1 MFPLLTIDLKKVEQ
15 NTRVVVDACIQQG
28 IEVIGV
34 TKGCLGNPDIAR
46 AMLKGGV
53 AGFADSRVRN
63 LQKLRTLNAPCLM
76 LLRQPMVE
84 ERSEVVEVADVSFVT
99 EYAAALN
106 LSEAA
111 LALGRTHRVILMVET
126 GDLREGVPLTEL
138 EKAVG
143 KIIKLKGLKLEGLAT
158 NIACFEETSSA
169 SESLEFLAAVVQGI
183 REKFALDLTVVS
195 GGNSSAWKAVESAE
209 IPPEIN
215 QLRIGEAILLGQET
229 TSFETLPGACQNAFL
244 LSAEVLEIAEKTLN
258 KNLKGLSRKQ
268 AVVALGK
275 QDIGGGQLKPLLKG
289 AEILR
294 LSSDHLVIDL
304 SRVSEDLEV
313 GEKVTFV
320 PDYFALL
327 GAMTS
332 PYVYKNFSTNLKN
345 IGKI

>member
-1 MFPLLTIDLKKVEQ
+1 VFPLLTIDLKKVEQ
-15 NTRVVVDACIQQG
+15 NTRVVVDACSQQG

-63 LQKLRTLNAPCLM
+63 LQKLRTLNAPRLM

-84 ERSEVVEVADVSFVT
+84 ERSKVVEIADISFVT

-106 LSEAA
+106 LSEAS

-143 KIIKLKGLKLEGLAT
+143 KIIKLKGLQLEGLAT

-169 SESLEFLAAVVQGI
+169 SESLELLAAVVQGI
-183 REKFALDLTVVS
+183 REKFALDLKVVS

-229 TSFETLPGACQNAFL
+229 VTFEPLPGACQNAFL

-275 QDIGGGQLKPLLKG
+275 QDIGGGQLKLLLKG

-294 LSSDHLVIDL
+294 LSSDHLVMDL
-304 SRVSEDLEV
+304 SRVSKDLEV

-332 PYVYKNFSTNLKN
+332 PYVYKNFLD
-345 IGKI
+345 